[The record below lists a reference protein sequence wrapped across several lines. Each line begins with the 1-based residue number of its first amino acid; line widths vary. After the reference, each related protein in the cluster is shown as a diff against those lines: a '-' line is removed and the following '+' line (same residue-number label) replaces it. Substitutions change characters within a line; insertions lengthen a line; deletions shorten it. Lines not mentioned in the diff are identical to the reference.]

1 MTIGTVFFSFVG
13 RLNRHESEV
22 IPIKTPVSRVG
33 NKTSILH
40 ILYALFPLNYGRFID
55 VFGGSGSAY
64 NRFCRQYIA
73 PRSGS
78 QGKIG
83 LRSSFEDRKDGYTWT
98 FEIPVVY
105 RNNFIGLDLTVNDS
119 DGERLKSKLS
129 WSGRSDSFRNRRNF
143 IILELNRG
151 DAAVISAA
159 IRDPGG
165 RILQLVNNE
174 SIPFLPTAEWV
185 RHEFRFIPKHDGA
198 GNLVLRSSLGTD
210 RAKDLRFRNISVQ
223 GAEGTLPAPDKVM
236 DQAWIALQFRK
247 DVPVT
252 ISCELKKDGVQK

>member
-1 MTIGTVFFSFVG
+1 M
-13 RLNRHESEV
+13 
-22 IPIKTPVSRVG
+22 
-33 NKTSILH
+33 
-40 ILYALFPLNYGRFID
+40 A
-55 VFGGSGSAY
+55 

-143 IILELNRG
+143 IILELTRG

-174 SIPFLPTAEWV
+174 STPFLPTAEWV
-185 RHEFRFIPKHDGA
+185 RHEFRFVPKHDGA

-236 DQAWIALQFRK
+236 DQAWIALLFRK